1 MPAAGTFLRG
11 KSLATKAAA
20 CSNPAA
26 HRCNGWP
33 PAPNTGIRMPF
44 GISARC
50 RHGPWPLLAGRSSQ
64 RPRSR
69 PRPGQPW
76 RKTRSRQ
83 GAAGSL
89 PRQTWLAWVWC
100 RAGGVRGAPGGR
112 RRRDDDRDRG
122 QRAAGHRQHCRD
134 QRSLQRAKQR
144 HRRGEQCSV
153 GTRPDDAAELRACRT
168 ECSGC
173 RKFARAV
180 APACRSGE
188 HLPVTA
194 CCSTCGRTPVGTMWT
209 FTCFLASLG
218 TERPSNIACNRINH

>member
-1 MPAAGTFLRG
+1 MQRVAPSPQHRHPHADRYQRTAAGTGHGDCLP
-11 KSLATKAAA
+11 AAA
-20 CSNPAA
+20 RNVHA
-26 HRCNGWP
+26 HGH
-33 PAPNTGIRMPF
+33 A
-44 GISARC
+44 
-50 RHGPWPLLAGRSSQ
+50 L
-64 RPRSR
+64 
-69 PRPGQPW
+69 GQPW

-83 GAAGSL
+83 GVAGSL

-100 RAGGVRGAPGGR
+100 RAGGVRGAPGGQR
-112 RRRDDDRDRG
+112 KRDVDRDRG

-188 HLPVTA
+188 HLPITA
-194 CCSTCGRTPVGTMWT
+194 CGSTCGRTPVGTMPT
-209 FTCFLASLG
+209 STCFLASLG